1 MYVDDENKKLVN
13 LIKDKSEEMEKIKI
27 NMIELQRE
35 NAKYKQYETNL
46 IEAEKKCKLLQIE
59 NEKMD
64 EINKTK
70 DRQVQEYRNKCLTI
84 ETQLTYFG
92 KI

>member
-1 MYVDDENKKLVN
+1 MFVDDENKKLVN

>member
-1 MYVDDENKKLVN
+1 MSMV
-13 LIKDKSEEMEKIKI
+13 
-27 NMIELQRE
+27 ELQRE
-35 NAKYKQYETNL
+35 KAKYKQYETNL

-70 DRQVQEYRNKCLTI
+70 DRQVSEYRNKCVAI

-92 KI
+92 KIEK

>member
-70 DRQVQEYRNKCLTI
+70 DRQV
-84 ETQLTYFG
+84 
-92 KI
+92 

>member
-27 NMIELQRE
+27 NMIELQKE